1 MQIRCRHCNRPY
13 ALKRD
18 ELEAALN
25 DVNAQNLKHYN
36 SFCHHCGKAN
46 RASQKQLKQAA
57 PWWRKPT
64 AESVEDP
71 AAPPESKED

>member
-1 MQIRCRHCNRPY
+1 MQVRCRHCNRPY
-13 ALKRD
+13 ALKRE

-25 DVNAQNLKHYN
+25 EVIENNLKHYN

-57 PWWRKPT
+57 PWWR
-64 AESVEDP
+64 P
-71 AAPPESKED
+71 AAKDDKEEKED